1 MQVLRINNIRKT
13 YFSKR
18 KITTE
23 ALKGVSF
30 SVEDKEM
37 VAIMGSSGSGKTTL
51 INILTGLL
59 EPDDGEIIIEDKDL
73 LKMPKDEVAL
83 LRRKQIGIVF
93 QNYNLLDSLTVRENI
108 EVPLIL
114 DHYDGNKEEK
124 VQKVAIFMGIEKQ
137 LDKYPYEISGGQQ
150 QRVGICRAIINNAKV
165 IFADEPTGNLD
176 SKSSKRVMEYLQ
188 MVCKDRGTSLLM
200 VTHDPAIASY
210 CNRVLFIQDGTIE
223 NEIIN
228 EEHENMYE
236 KIIETQRKIFR

>member
-13 YFSKR
+13 YYSKR

-30 SVEDKEM
+30 AIEDKEM
-37 VAIMGSSGSGKTTL
+37 VAIMGSSGSDKTTL
-51 INILTGLL
+51 MNILTGLL
-59 EPDDGEIIIEDKDL
+59 EPDDGEIIIGDEDL
-73 LKMPKDEVAL
+73 LTMPKDRLAL
-83 LRRKQIGIVF
+83 LRRKHIGIVF

-114 DHYDGNKEEK
+114 DYYDGDKEDK
-124 VQKVAIFMGIEKQ
+124 VRKVAAFMGMEQQ

-176 SKSSKRVMEYLQ
+176 SKSSKKVMEYFQ
-188 MVCKDRGTSLLM
+188 MVCKEMGTSILL
-200 VTHDPAIASY
+200 VTHDPVIASY
-210 CNRVLFIQDGTIE
+210 CNRVLFIQDGKIE
-223 NEIIN
+223 NEIVK
-228 EEHENMYE
+228 EKGENMYE
-236 KIIETQRKIFR
+236 KIIEAQRGILQ